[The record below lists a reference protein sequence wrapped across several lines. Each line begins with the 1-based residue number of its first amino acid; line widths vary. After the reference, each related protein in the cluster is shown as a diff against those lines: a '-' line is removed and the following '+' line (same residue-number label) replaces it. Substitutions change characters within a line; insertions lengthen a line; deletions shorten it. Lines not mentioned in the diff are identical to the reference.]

1 MKRIAWAVTVLLA
14 VSCQNAP
21 SSRSYEASPEKLAQS
36 VRAVLAERG
45 QVNEDEGIL
54 STGWQEGAAFRESW
68 NQFGRPLRGESRYRV
83 RLEGSRVEVTAHSR
97 AFVSFGPHALRW
109 EPVNSAAAEAR
120 LMARVQERL
129 GQ

>member
-1 MKRIAWAVTVLLA
+1 MKRIAWAVTALLA

-21 SSRSYEASPEKLAQS
+21 SSRSYEAPPEKLAQS

-54 STGWQEGAAFRESW
+54 STGWQEGATFRESW
-68 NQFGRPLRGESRYRV
+68 NQFGRSLRGESRYRV

-109 EPVNSAAAEAR
+109 ESVNSAAAEAR